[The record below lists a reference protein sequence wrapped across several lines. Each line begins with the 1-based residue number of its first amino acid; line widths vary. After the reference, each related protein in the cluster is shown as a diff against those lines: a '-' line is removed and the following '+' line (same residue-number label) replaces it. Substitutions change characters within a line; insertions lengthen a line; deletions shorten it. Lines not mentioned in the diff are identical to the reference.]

1 MFPAD
6 ARGHMG
12 KQLEQLL
19 QQVTTLRQDT
29 ASSRPIRTKSCLLG
43 NNKIQRFAFDMFPAD
58 ARGYMGK
65 QLEQLLQQVTTL
77 RQDTASS
84 RPIRTKSCL
93 LGNNKIQRFAFDMF
107 PADARGYMG
116 KQLEQLLQQVTTLRQ
131 EIASSRPMQ
140 TKGCCKGNNYE
151 QRFALDTFP
160 AGCPGEALYH
170 VVYLAARL

>member
-1 MFPAD
+1 MQDMFPVD
-6 ARGHMG
+6 ARGYIE

-19 QQVTTLRQDT
+19 QQVTTLRQDI
-29 ASSRPIRTKSCLLG
+29 ASSRP
-43 NNKIQRFAFDMFPAD
+43 M
-58 ARGYMGK
+58 
-65 QLEQLLQQVTTL
+65 
-77 RQDTASS
+77 
-84 RPIRTKSCL
+84 RTKSCL

-160 AGCPGEALYH
+160 AGCPGEAVPFHGTLSRMAKLERARFCSWLIEK
-170 VVYLAARL
+170 VVSCCFPCSKIVIHARSV

>member
-1 MFPAD
+1 MFPVD
-6 ARGHMG
+6 ARGYIE

-19 QQVTTLRQDT
+19 QQVTTFRQEI
-29 ASSRPIRTKSCLLG
+29 ASSRP
-43 NNKIQRFAFDMFPAD
+43 M
-58 ARGYMGK
+58 
-65 QLEQLLQQVTTL
+65 
-77 RQDTASS
+77 
-84 RPIRTKSCL
+84 RTKSCL

-160 AGCPGEALYH
+160 AGCPGEAVPFYGTLSRHGKTRASSVLLMAYRKRC
-170 VVYLAARL
+170 YLL

>member
-6 ARGHMG
+6 ACGHMG
-12 KQLEQLL
+12 KQFEQLL

-43 NNKIQRFAFDMFPAD
+43 NNKIQCFAFDMFPAD

-84 RPIRTKSCL
+84 RPMRTKSCL
-93 LGNNKIQRFAFDMF
+93 LGNNKIQRFAF
-107 PADARGYMG
+107 
-116 KQLEQLLQQVTTLRQ
+116 
-131 EIASSRPMQ
+131 
-140 TKGCCKGNNYE
+140 
-151 QRFALDTFP
+151 DTFP